1 MPDIEDGMKDEKA
14 ARKKNKKYVQMA
26 VKSQRKETLANTVGR

>member
-1 MPDIEDGMKDEKA
+1 MPDVEDGTQDQIA